1 MGRNCLCVLV
11 CALLSIVLAAGGG
24 CNRKSASTKKGGA
37 GPSADAGRA
46 GSGDTQGTDETG
58 GPQLSSGEVAGAGSS
73 RELSMNPTVL
83 FDTSVPLSQVQLY
96 GVKLGDVQAA
106 IPAGEVAGPA
116 DPSGWIG
123 LKGRDNV
130 YRVENAKVAAMRVAD
145 EGVLAK
151 LGVQSESDV
160 TSKFGHPG
168 QQIDAGPDAP
178 DVSYVFRDG
187 QLTVQ
192 WNRKANR
199 ITAVTLGS

>member
-1 MGRNCLCVLV
+1 
-11 CALLSIVLAAGGG
+11 
-24 CNRKSASTKKGGA
+24 
-37 GPSADAGRA
+37 
-46 GSGDTQGTDETG
+46 
-58 GPQLSSGEVAGAGSS
+58 
-73 RELSMNPTVL
+73 VL
-83 FDTSVPLSQVQLY
+83 FDSSVPLSQVQLY
-96 GVKLGDVQAA
+96 GVRLGDAQAA
-106 IPAGEVAGPA
+106 IPAADVAGPA
-116 DPSGWIG
+116 DASGWVG

-130 YRVENAKVAAMRVAD
+130 YRIEKGKVAAMRLAD

-160 TSKFGHPG
+160 AGKFGHPG

-199 ITAVTLGS
+199 VTSVTIGS

>member
-1 MGRNCLCVLV
+1 MV
-11 CALLSIVLAAGGG
+11 CALLSIALAAGGG
-24 CNRKSASTKKGGA
+24 CNRKTASTKKGGP
-37 GPSADAGRA
+37 GQPADGGRA

-58 GPQLSSGEVAGAGSS
+58 GPQLSSGQVAGAGSS
-73 RELSMNPTVL
+73 RELSMNPMIL
-83 FDTSVPLSQVQLY
+83 FDASVPLSQVQLY

-106 IPAGEVAGPA
+106 IPAGEVAGLA
-116 DPSGWIG
+116 DASGWIG
-123 LKGRDNV
+123 FKGRDNV
-130 YRVENAKVAAMRVAD
+130 YRIENGKVAAMRVAD
-145 EGVLAK
+145 EAVLGK

-160 TSKFGHPG
+160 TTKFGHPG

-199 ITAVTLGS
+199 VAAVTVGS